1 MRRLLA
7 IAVGSVLAL
16 GGGGLARAADST
28 PAGAPVSQSGP
39 PAAQLVAFGCMRNVQ
54 PLLRALSVTGVMRPV
69 KGTAHMQMRF
79 ELLSAQR
86 RWGRYRALHGA
97 NLGVWLSP
105 RDTSLG
111 THPGDQWQ
119 VPHPVVGPPA
129 PAYYK
134 FRVSFRWLDR
144 SGRRLAQYTLLSAV
158 CHQLELRPDLTARSL
173 AVAPAATTGQDDY
186 LAAVADQGLTGAGPF
201 DVTLTLPDGTT
212 LTRHVLWLGAHRA
225 RQIQFA
231 ATACSAGSTLT
242 LTVDPGAV
250 VDDYDRANNTLTVAC
265 PGG

>member
-7 IAVGSVLAL
+7 LAVGSVLAL
-16 GGGGLARAADST
+16 GGAGLARAADT
-28 PAGAPVSQSGP
+28 APTGVPGSQSGA
-39 PAAQLVAFGCMRNVQ
+39 PAAQLAAFSCLRNVQ

-79 ELLSAQR
+79 DLVSSQR
-86 RWGRYRALHGA
+86 RWGRYRAMHGP

-105 RDTSLG
+105 RDSTLG
-111 THPGDQWQ
+111 SHPDDQWQ

-134 FRVSFRWLDR
+134 FRVSFRWLDKN
-144 SGRRLAQYTLLSAV
+144 GARLAQYTLVSAV
-158 CHQLELRPDLTARSL
+158 CHQLELRPDLVAQSLTVTPAQTA
-173 AVAPAATTGQDDY
+173 GQDDY
-186 LAAVADQGLTGAGPF
+186 LAGVADQGLTGAGPF
-201 DVTLTLPDGTT
+201 DVQLTLPDGTT
-212 LTRHVLWLGAHRA
+212 PTRGILWLGAHHS

-231 ATACSAGSTLT
+231 AAACSAGSTLT
-242 LTVDPGAV
+242 LTIDPGMA
-250 VDDYDRANNTLTVAC
+250 VDDYFRANNVLTVAC